1 MGVRPVVSSRRA
13 QEEGDTV
20 TSSVPWQ
27 ERLSSGTEAVQDE
40 VIRWYQETP
49 HGQAYVPTMIW
60 GTLQTEAYATV
71 ILGQVVDFLGVP
83 NDVPAGVAKR
93 TRRQQ
98 VLYDGEHRY
107 DVVLGEQALYTNIG
121 GPEVMRDQID
131 RILRDIDLPSL
142 ALGIIPATALVDM
155 LPVHAF
161 NLHGDGV
168 HVELVSSALTVTEP
182 AELGLYREAFSRLSG
197 AALYGD
203 DAKELLRKARSFWS
217 GAEGD

>member
-1 MGVRPVVSSRRA
+1 M
-13 QEEGDTV
+13 

-27 ERLSSGTEAVQDE
+27 ERLSTGTEAVQDE
-40 VIRWYQETP
+40 VVRRYQATREGT
-49 HGQAYVPTMIW
+49 AYVPTMIW

-93 TRRQQ
+93 MQRQQ
-98 VLYDGEHRY
+98 VLYDGEHHY

-121 GPEVMRDQID
+121 GPEVMREQID

-142 ALGIIPATALVDM
+142 TLGIVPASARM
-155 LPVHAF
+155 NMHPVHAF
-161 NLHGDGV
+161 NMYGDEV
-168 HVELVSSALTVTEP
+168 HVELVSSGVTVTDSD
-182 AELGLYREAFSRLSG
+182 ELALYREAFDRVRE

-203 DAKELLRKARSFWS
+203 AAKKLLRKAVSFWTEPPR
-217 GAEGD
+217 G